1 MMQSRMS
8 RARAEKV
15 EHALHEI
22 RAGRMVILVDDED
35 RENEGD
41 LVLAAD
47 CVTPEAV
54 NFMRKHAGGLI
65 CLALS
70 EEKVERLG
78 LDMMTS
84 DNRSPRSTAFTVS
97 IEARQGVSTGIS
109 AADRAHTIRVAARK
123 DARLGDV
130 VSPGHVFPL
139 RARRG
144 GVLVRSGHTEGSI
157 DLATLSGLEPAA
169 VICEIMNDDG
179 SMARMPELEKFA
191 AEHGLHIL
199 SIADLIEYRMQR
211 ESLVDRTFDGKV
223 SLAMLGGPDL
233 ECRGVAFRSTV
244 ERTEYLGLVL
254 GDITAPGDAPLVRV
268 QSACIPGDVFGSRA
282 CDCGPQLR
290 RAIDIIAAEGR
301 GVLLYVFPAGRV
313 SMLADIERHVAHR
326 APATG
331 VSAEQLRDFGLGAQA
346 LRQLGLD
353 RIRLL
358 TNNPKK
364 IVGLSGFGIEV
375 EGRVPLAIAPTK
387 HNVTFLSERARA
399 GEQVAEGAAIGG
411 AADRGGAR

>member
-1 MMQSRMS
+1 MHSKMS
-8 RARAEKV
+8 RERAEKV

-47 CVTPEAV
+47 CVTPEAI

-78 LDMMTS
+78 LDMMTR

-123 DARLGDV
+123 DARQGDV

-157 DLATLSGLEPAA
+157 DLAVLAGLEPAA
-169 VICEIMNDDG
+169 AICEIMNDDG

-191 AEHGLHIL
+191 ALHGLHIL
-199 SIADLIEYRMQR
+199 SIADLIEYRLQR
-211 ESLVDRTFDGKV
+211 ECLVERTFDGRLN
-223 SLAMLGGPDL
+223 LAMLGGPDL
-233 ECRGVAFRSTV
+233 ECRGVAFRSGV

-254 GDITAPGDAPLVRV
+254 GDVDGGDAPLVRV
-268 QSACIPGDVFGSRA
+268 QTACIPGDVFGSRA

-290 RAIDIIAAEGR
+290 RALEIIAAEGR
-301 GVLLYVFPAGRV
+301 GVLLYVFPAGRA

-326 APATG
+326 TPATG

-375 EGRVPLAIAPTK
+375 QDRVPLAIAPTK

-399 GEQVAEGAAIGG
+399 GEQVAEGAPVVG
-411 AADRGGAR
+411 AAAERGGAR